1 MLDKQ
6 KLAAL
11 IVIGVLVVAGLAVS
25 ITLGLSGQHHSD
37 AGPSQAP
44 APPSAATT
52 DAPPEP
58 VELTTEEMNALKAAG
73 EAAASFDNNPK
84 SALGAEDYIKAGFTE
99 SLAKSYKPIWGGVFA
114 GRADQATARIDA
126 QVGGPVGG
134 AGVLQQSLKVLDY
147 TGSKPGNYVI
157 RAAVTVRWK
166 TWDVTA
172 GRGKDGLPVPVNANG
187 EAVWTLTYEQLSQ
200 RILKVEQPAWQDLG
214 AEKLFEGLGLPVPT
228 KGANTAA
235 QAGT

>member
-1 MLDKQ
+1 MLDKK
-6 KLAAL
+6 KLTAL
-11 IVIGVLVVAGLAVS
+11 IVLGVLVVAGLAVL
-25 ITLGLSGQHHSD
+25 ITLGLSGQHKND
-37 AGPSQAP
+37 AGPTQSP
-44 APPSAATT
+44 APTPAATT
-52 DAPPEP
+52 DVAPET
-58 VELTTEEMNALKAAG
+58 VALTTEEMNAIKAAG

-84 SALGAEDYIKAGFTE
+84 SALGAEDYIKAGFTD

-126 QVGGPVGG
+126 QVGSPLGG

-157 RAAVTVRWK
+157 RVAVTVQWK

-172 GRGKDGLPVPVNANG
+172 GRGKDGLPVPLTANG
-187 EAVWTLTYEQLSQ
+187 EAIWTLTYEQLSQ